1 MYPRIQWELEHT
13 LGTSPVDMH
22 NRRGRCIRTIYLTA
36 LKYSCCNGTTLD
48 RRERFS
54 LGTLT

>member
-22 NRRGRCIRTIYLTA
+22 NRRGRCIRTIYL
-36 LKYSCCNGTTLD
+36 
-48 RRERFS
+48 
-54 LGTLT
+54 